1 MISLIPT
8 KTVTNRYYIKFG
20 EEICGIL
27 DLIQHEETT
36 HIQYIKIY
44 EEYRRRKIAT
54 QVVDLIRNTNQD
66 KYIHGDVLPTSEAIN
81 FWKSIGVEFDE
92 VIDDSATTPFHL
104 I

>member
-8 KTVTNRYYIKFG
+8 KTVTNIYYIKFG

-27 DLIQHEETT
+27 DLIQYEETT

-54 QVVDLIRNTNQD
+54 
-66 KYIHGDVLPTSEAIN
+66 
-81 FWKSIGVEFDE
+81 
-92 VIDDSATTPFHL
+92 
-104 I
+104 